1 MERLDKH
8 PAAVFLTIVLVAV
21 GLLIALRPDALD
33 PLTATPA
40 ALLHNGLILGGLVG
54 GLLAG
59 SYIPARIE
67 DTRRIQERAR
77 ASRKIRPIQF
87 TDDGAASEKKDLLAT
102 ALANLEGMVGLDP
115 VKLEVKGVIARMQVE
130 QQRRAQNLPVAAM
143 SQHMVFTG
151 PPGVG
156 KTEVARILGSVF
168 KALKVLRKGHL
179 VEVDRAGLVAGYAG
193 QTAIKTLERCKEALD
208 GILFIDEAY
217 ALAPGGE
224 GGSDFG
230 KEAIDTLLKFMEDN
244 RDRIIV
250 IVAGYTNDMR
260 RFIDT
265 NPGLASRFTKTIEFP
280 PYSPPELAEILKRMA
295 AAQGFVLPEGFER
308 DLLPYVSARSRSE
321 DWANAREMRT
331 VLEKARQAQAMRLAA
346 NPGGDINRLEASDIA
361 TAVGRQAAGAVD
373 IDGARKVI
381 VRLEAMI
388 GLAPVKEQVK
398 TVVARVLVDAKRRA
412 EGIEVGA
419 VSQHMVFTGPP
430 GVGKTEVARIM
441 GDIFKALGVLRKGH
455 VVEVDRAG
463 LVAGYVGQTATKTL
477 EKCREA
483 LDGIL
488 FIDEAYTLAADG
500 GGGSDFGK
508 EAIDTL
514 LKFMEDNRDR
524 IVVIVAGYT
533 QDMARFIDTNP
544 GLAGRFTKTVAFPA
558 YDPYDLVEI
567 LRLMAGRQS
576 FRLPPRFETLLI
588 PWIEQRAQARDWS
601 NAREMRTLLEK
612 LREAQAIRLSSDPLG
627 DHGQFE
633 LVDFERALQ
642 IGGGPAPHVA
652 PTHHVV
658 PAAWPPTR

>member
-8 PAAVFLTIVLVAV
+8 PAALFLAIVLGATALVV
-21 GLLIALRPDALD
+21 ALRPDVLA
-33 PLTATPA
+33 PLAATPS
-40 ALLHNGLILGGLVG
+40 ALLRNVLILGGIVG
-54 GLLAG
+54 GLLAAT
-59 SYIPARIE
+59 YIPARIAGM
-67 DTRRIQERAR
+67 RRAMDQERAN
-77 ASRKIRPIQF
+77 RKIRPIQF
-87 TDDGAASEKKDLLAT
+87 EDDGAAVEKKDLLAT
-102 ALANLEGMVGLDP
+102 ALATLDGMVGLAP
-115 VKLEVKGVIARMQVE
+115 VKAEVKGVIARMQVE

-156 KTEVARILGSVF
+156 KTEVARVLGSVF

-217 ALAPGGE
+217 ALAPGGA
-224 GGSDFG
+224 GGGDFG

-280 PYSPPELAEILKRMA
+280 PYSPPELAEILQRMA
-295 AAQGFVLPEGFER
+295 ANQGFVLPEGFQKE
-308 DLLPYVSARSRSE
+308 LLPYVSARSRAE

-331 VLEKARQAQAMRLAA
+331 VLEKARQAQAMRLSAH
-346 NPGGDINRLEASDIA
+346 PGGDINRFEPSDIA
-361 TAVGRQAAGAVD
+361 AALGSQGAGA
-373 IDGARKVI
+373 IDMEEARRVI
-381 VRLEAMI
+381 GRLEAMI
-388 GLAPVKEQVK
+388 GLAPVKQQVK

-463 LVAGYVGQTATKTL
+463 LVAGYVGQTAARTL
-477 EKCREA
+477 E
-483 LDGIL
+483 
-488 FIDEAYTLAADG
+488 
-500 GGGSDFGK
+500 
-508 EAIDTL
+508 
-514 LKFMEDNRDR
+514 DR
-524 IVVIVAGYT
+524 KSVV
-533 QDMARFIDTNP
+533 
-544 GLAGRFTKTVAFPA
+544 
-558 YDPYDLVEI
+558 
-567 LRLMAGRQS
+567 
-576 FRLPPRFETLLI
+576 
-588 PWIEQRAQARDWS
+588 
-601 NAREMRTLLEK
+601 
-612 LREAQAIRLSSDPLG
+612 
-627 DHGQFE
+627 
-633 LVDFERALQ
+633 
-642 IGGGPAPHVA
+642 
-652 PTHHVV
+652 
-658 PAAWPPTR
+658 

>member
-8 PAAVFLTIVLVAV
+8 PAAVFLVIVLGAT
-21 GLLIALRPDALD
+21 GALLALRPDLLGGLAAS
-33 PLTATPA
+33 PGAT
-40 ALLHNGLILGGLVG
+40 LRNGLILGGLVL
-54 GLLAG
+54 GLLAA

-67 DTRRIQERAR
+67 GMRRTMA
-77 ASRKIRPIQF
+77 ASRAARRIRPIRF
-87 TDDGAASEKKDLLAT
+87 EDDGAAAEKRDTLAT
-102 ALANLEGMVGLDP
+102 ALATLEGMVGLEP

-156 KTEVARILGSVF
+156 KTEVARILGHVF
-168 KALKVLRKGHL
+168 KALRVLRKGHV

-193 QTAIKTLERCKEALD
+193 QTAIKTLERCREALD

-217 ALAPGGE
+217 TLA
-224 GGSDFG
+224 GGSGGNDFG

-260 RFIDT
+260 RFVDA

-280 PYSPPELAEILKRMA
+280 PYGAPDLAEILRRMA
-295 AAQGFVLPEGFER
+295 KAQGFVLPDGFER
-308 DLLPYVSARSRSE
+308 DLASYVAARSRAE

-346 NPGGDINRLEASDIA
+346 QPGGDIGRIEPSDIA
-361 TAVGRQAAGAVD
+361 AALGRPTGGAID
-373 IDGARKVI
+373 IDEARKVI
-381 VRLEAMI
+381 ARLDAMI
-388 GLAPVKEQVK
+388 GLAPVKQQVK
-398 TVVARVLVDAKRRA
+398 TVVARVMVDAKRRA
-412 EGIEVGA
+412 EGVEVGA

-441 GDIFKALGVLRKGH
+441 GDIFRTLGVLRKGH

-463 LVAGYVGQTATKTL
+463 LVAGYVGQTAARTL
-477 EKCREA
+477 ERCKEA

-488 FIDEAYTLAADG
+488 FIDEAYTLAG
-500 GGGSDFGK
+500 GGGNDFGK

-533 QDMARFIDTNP
+533 DDMARFIDTNL
-544 GLAGRFTKTVAFPA
+544 GLAGRFTRTVEFPP

-567 LRLMAGRQS
+567 LRLMASRQS

-588 PWIEQRAQARDWS
+588 PWIEARARRHDWA
-601 NAREMRTLLEK
+601 NAREMRTLLER
-612 LREAQAIRLSSDPLG
+612 LREAQALRLAADPLG

-633 LVDFERALQ
+633 LADVERAL
-642 IGGGPAPHVA
+642 G
-652 PTHHVV
+652 
-658 PAAWPPTR
+658 AAA